1 MLSPQGWEYQALPPS
16 LLSRGT
22 VENGGVQTLLGDP
35 TQAPVPLC
43 TLPSRVSKH
52 ELNRVARIW
61 SLGSHGLGGLLGG
74 GDPTRIWTEKGD
86 ENGSSSTTSPNSL
99 AELESLRGG
108 GHLIL
113 ESLRPGMLGDS
124 FSSSWRGENEVIK
137 GGDQT
142 HGFGGVE
149 EALTRGNI
157 LSRRL
162 QSLFQGQRP
171 LRY

>member
-22 VENGGVQTLLGDP
+22 VENGGMQTLLGDP

-74 GDPTRIWTEKGD
+74 GDPTRIWTEEGD

-99 AELESLRGG
+99 AELESLRWGV
-108 GHLIL
+108 I
-113 ESLRPGMLGDS
+113 
-124 FSSSWRGENEVIK
+124 FSSLK
-137 GGDQT
+137 
-142 HGFGGVE
+142 
-149 EALTRGNI
+149 A
-157 LSRRL
+157 
-162 QSLFQGQRP
+162 
-171 LRY
+171 